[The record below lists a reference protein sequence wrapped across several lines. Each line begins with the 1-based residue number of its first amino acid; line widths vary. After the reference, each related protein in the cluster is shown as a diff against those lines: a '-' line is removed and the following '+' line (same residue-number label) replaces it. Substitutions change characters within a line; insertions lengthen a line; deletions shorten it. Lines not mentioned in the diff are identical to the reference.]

1 MHIDDVYYWNLL
13 MQHKTLLLER
23 NKQIDVFDGIFPLTW
38 RSNALEFIK
47 ASKFT
52 IGWGDS
58 GVPERQAHD
67 HFIHSEFNTEDIERF
82 GILEHINQYPE
93 ITKLVEGLDLRFAM
107 VNLAN
112 MSDVNFV
119 HAHNQKKVMLYYVNL
134 VWNEGA
140 HGETQFYSEDLK
152 SIQYTTP
159 YTPGRL
165 IVFDADIPH
174 TIRPQSIIG
183 PKYRFT
189 YAMIYDTKP
198 EDECIN

>member
-1 MHIDDVYYWNLL
+1 MTANFV
-13 MQHKTLLLER
+13 
-23 NKQIDVFDGIFPLTW
+23 
-38 RSNALEFIK
+38 
-47 ASKFT
+47 
-52 IGWGDS
+52 
-58 GVPERQAHD
+58 
-67 HFIHSEFNTEDIERF
+67 
-82 GILEHINQYPE
+82 LEHIYKHPE
-93 ITKLVEGLDLRFAM
+93 ITKILDGLELKFAV

-112 MSDVNFV
+112 TSDVNYI
-119 HAHNQKKVMLYYVNL
+119 HAHNQSKVMLYYVNL